1 MSPEMSLNYVCV
13 CEEARLSKKPTQ
25 VQGEHG
31 SANGHAA
38 DSTCGPTDT
47 EAFYSLFRPQ
57 STGMNVRPT
66 IKEFNDVGEVHVV
79 VHDDLTVNCDQRQG
93 QEEDKV
99 LRGNPGSHPDHL
111 PHRKHVVVQQLCTQ
125 HIPVICI
132 SKERFSTCTLCL
144 RSENRNVRGGWRV
157 HLS

>member
-1 MSPEMSLNYVCV
+1 MRVFVRKPDYL
-13 CEEARLSKKPTQ
+13 KKAAQ
-25 VQGEHG
+25 VQGQHG
-31 SANGHAA
+31 SANAA
-38 DSTCGPTDT
+38 DSRCRPTDT
-47 EAFYSLFRPQ
+47 EVFYSLFRLQ
-57 STGMNVRPT
+57 STSLISSDGHGRIVTGMNVRPT

-125 HIPVICI
+125 HI
-132 SKERFSTCTLCL
+132 T
-144 RSENRNVRGGWRV
+144 
-157 HLS
+157 

>member
-47 EAFYSLFRPQ
+47 EVSIHC
-57 STGMNVRPT
+57 S
-66 IKEFNDVGEVHVV
+66 
-79 VHDDLTVNCDQRQG
+79 DLRALV
-93 QEEDKV
+93 
-99 LRGNPGSHPDHL
+99 
-111 PHRKHVVVQQLCTQ
+111 
-125 HIPVICI
+125 
-132 SKERFSTCTLCL
+132 
-144 RSENRNVRGGWRV
+144 
-157 HLS
+157 